1 MNETAE
7 PDQSGSA
14 VFIWSSRTKIRYYEI
29 TVNNT
34 FLLRGGRVIDPANGF
49 DATADVLI
57 SAGVICEI
65 SKKPGKLSAS
75 AGGTLIECEGRL
87 VVPGLI
93 DPHVHLREPG
103 AEHKETIATGAAAAV
118 AGGFTSVCCMPN
130 TTPTIDLPSTV
141 EFVQMRAAASRKA
154 RVFVAGAAT
163 VGRAGEQLAPM
174 GAMSQVGAV
183 AFTDDGDCIAS
194 AGMMGK
200 VLAVCASLDKVFMQ
214 HCQDPTLTMG
224 GVMNSGV
231 ISARLGLGGWPAVA
245 EEVIIER
252 DIRLNRGHRCRY
264 HVQHMTTCGGVDIVR
279 RARADGQRVTA
290 EASPHHLLLTEEA
303 CNNYNTQAK
312 VNPPL
317 RTDEDIRALIEGIVD
332 GTITVLATDHAPHAS
347 AEKARD
353 FTAAPFGMIGLECA
367 LALYAKALV
376 ESGAID
382 WPRLIALLTIEPA
395 RLLGIDSIGHGH
407 IAQGFP
413 ADVTVID
420 TNATWKIDSET
431 FQSKSR
437 NCPFDGWQVRGRATD
452 VFVAGRHV
460 LIGGALPA
468 TPTIT
473 AHASFNVL

>member
-1 MNETAE
+1 MN
-7 PDQSGSA
+7 S
-14 VFIWSSRTKIRYYEI
+14 
-29 TVNNT
+29 T
-34 FLLRGGRVIDPANGF
+34 FLLRGGRVIDPASGF

-75 AGGTLIECEGRL
+75 AGGTVIECEGRL

-460 LIGGALPA
+460 LISGALPA

>member
-1 MNETAE
+1 
-7 PDQSGSA
+7 
-14 VFIWSSRTKIRYYEI
+14 
-29 TVNNT
+29 
-34 FLLRGGRVIDPANGF
+34 
-49 DATADVLI
+49 
-57 SAGVICEI
+57 
-65 SKKPGKLSAS
+65 
-75 AGGTLIECEGRL
+75 
-87 VVPGLI
+87 
-93 DPHVHLREPG
+93 
-103 AEHKETIATGAAAAV
+103 
-118 AGGFTSVCCMPN
+118 
-130 TTPTIDLPSTV
+130 
-141 EFVQMRAAASRKA
+141 
-154 RVFVAGAAT
+154 
-163 VGRAGEQLAPM
+163 
-174 GAMSQVGAV
+174 
-183 AFTDDGDCIAS
+183 
-194 AGMMGK
+194 MGK

-395 RLLGIDSIGHGH
+395 RLLGIDSIGHGQ

>member
-1 MNETAE
+1 LNETAE

-34 FLLRGGRVIDPANGF
+34 FLLRGGRVIDPASGF

>member
-34 FLLRGGRVIDPANGF
+34 FLLRGGRVIDPASGF

-252 DIRLNRGHRCRY
+252 D
-264 HVQHMTTCGGVDIVR
+264 
-279 RARADGQRVTA
+279 
-290 EASPHHLLLTEEA
+290 
-303 CNNYNTQAK
+303 CNCLQA
-312 VNPPL
+312 
-317 RTDEDIRALIEGIVD
+317 
-332 GTITVLATDHAPHAS
+332 
-347 AEKARD
+347 
-353 FTAAPFGMIGLECA
+353 
-367 LALYAKALV
+367 
-376 ESGAID
+376 
-382 WPRLIALLTIEPA
+382 
-395 RLLGIDSIGHGH
+395 
-407 IAQGFP
+407 
-413 ADVTVID
+413 
-420 TNATWKIDSET
+420 
-431 FQSKSR
+431 
-437 NCPFDGWQVRGRATD
+437 
-452 VFVAGRHV
+452 
-460 LIGGALPA
+460 
-468 TPTIT
+468 
-473 AHASFNVL
+473 